1 MYYKKYQDLNATT
14 DDFKRVMEEVSGRDL
29 TVFFEQWLYKPGT
42 LNLSGNWTYNKGKG
56 ELTVDLNQVQTDGS
70 VFEMPLEIELD
81 FGNNKKQVEV
91 IQIKGKSNS
100 FQLKVDSEPKN
111 IVVDPNL
118 WVLKTLD
125 FKKR

>member
-1 MYYKKYQDLNATT
+1 
-14 DDFKRVMEEVSGRDL
+14 
-29 TVFFEQWLYKPGT
+29 
-42 LNLSGNWTYNKGKG
+42 
-56 ELTVDLNQVQTDGS
+56 
-70 VFEMPLEIELD
+70 MPLEIELD

-111 IVVDPNL
+111 IVVDTNL